1 MKPLIYYDFDKTPDD
16 KITINKE
23 RLNEVLEE
31 VYNAGVE
38 DGRRENKSNSWT
50 SCRDGDTYKLTTNV
64 KSDKNLDLEADLDKA
79 IWIDRLITYNSRK
92 EINHEV

>member
-1 MKPLIYYDFDKTPDD
+1 MKPLIYYDFSKTPDG
-16 KITINKE
+16 KVTITKE

-50 SCRDGDTYKLTTNV
+50 AYRDGDTYKLATNA
-64 KSDKNLDLEADLDKA
+64 KGNKNLDLEADLSKVIGIDK
-79 IWIDRLITYNSRK
+79 LITYNSRK